1 MLDQRPPSA
10 AGSFYPDQPAAY
22 ARGISECFASVE
34 LGGNWQPARAAILP
48 HAGWRYS
55 GRVVGE
61 TLARAQVPSRAVI
74 LCPNHTGRG
83 SYRAVTTAARWNLPI
98 GSVEVDRPLAAEI
111 RSTASLDADDRAHA
125 AEHAIEVL
133 LPLLRHVRP
142 DVSIVPICLGP
153 LSMRDCFEIG
163 SALGRVLLTLAN
175 DESRPLLIA
184 STDFS
189 HYLPAEEAE
198 RLDALAIDRIR
209 ALDPQ
214 GLFEVVRTMGIS
226 MCGVVPTTVVLKAA
240 IDMGAVQCHLVRY
253 THSGAVTNDRAR
265 VVGYAGMLAE

>member
-10 AGSFYPDQPAAY
+10 AGTFYPDHPAAY
-22 ARGISECFASVE
+22 ARGVAECFATAE
-34 LGGNWQPARAAILP
+34 PGDNGPPARATVLP

-55 GRVVGE
+55 GQVVGE
-61 TLARAQVPSRAVI
+61 TLVRAQVPSRVVI

-83 SYRAVTTAARWNLPI
+83 SYRAVSTAARWNLPV
-98 GSVEVDRPLAAEI
+98 GSVEVDQSLATTI
-111 RSTASLDADDRAHA
+111 RSTTGLEADDRAHA

-153 LSMRDCFEIG
+153 LAMQDCLEIG
-163 SALGRVLLTLAN
+163 GALGRALVHRAK
-175 DESRPLLIA
+175 DEPRTLLIA

-214 GLFEVVRTMGIS
+214 GLFEVVRTLGIS

-240 IDMGAVQCHLVRY
+240 IDMGAAKCHLVRY
-253 THSGAVTNDRAR
+253 THSGAVTNDWAR
-265 VVGYAGMLAE
+265 VVGYAGMLVN